1 MRYRKLTDD
10 GDMVFGTGSDYHI
23 RTAEGVAQAV
33 ATRLRL
39 YKGEWRYDK
48 RAGVPWRDQILG
60 KLPLPMYDGVIRAAI
75 LNTPGVTDIVS
86 YSSTLERDTR
96 ALTVEATIATEY
108 GEIGVTV

>member
-48 RAGVPWRDQILG
+48 RAGVQDHRYLHSAFIFPCAFPGSFNSGIFPVILFH
-60 KLPLPMYDGVIRAAI
+60 K
-75 LNTPGVTDIVS
+75 S
-86 YSSTLERDTR
+86 FFTLE
-96 ALTVEATIATEY
+96 
-108 GEIGVTV
+108 